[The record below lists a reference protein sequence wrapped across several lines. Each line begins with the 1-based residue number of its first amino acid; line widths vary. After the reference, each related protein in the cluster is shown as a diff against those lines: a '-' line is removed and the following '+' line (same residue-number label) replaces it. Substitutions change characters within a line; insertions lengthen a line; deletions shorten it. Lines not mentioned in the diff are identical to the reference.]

1 MFHLT
6 YDHQSVNPG
15 TAKCVVEVVA
25 AAVRVTEKI
34 SLTYGDVSV
43 AGMHENGEWKIC
55 ESKRFGSLVSVSSTG
70 CPAYT
75 SDLSTW

>member
-1 MFHLT
+1 VFHLT
-6 YDHQSVNPG
+6 YDHQSVTPG
-15 TAKCVVEVVA
+15 DCQG
-25 AAVRVTEKI
+25 RHQGRRRGSPRDGKI

-43 AGMHENGEWKIC
+43 TEMHENGEQKIC